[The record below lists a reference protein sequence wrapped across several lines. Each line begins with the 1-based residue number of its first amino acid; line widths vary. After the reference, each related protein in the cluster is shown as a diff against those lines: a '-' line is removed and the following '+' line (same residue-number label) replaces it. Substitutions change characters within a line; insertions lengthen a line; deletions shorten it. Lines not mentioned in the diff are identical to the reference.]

1 MSIPIRLAADIG
13 GTFTDVVLE
22 SEAGFQSTKV
32 LTTLNQPEIGVM
44 QGIDE
49 LLRLSNIEPGQ
60 ITHVIHGTTLGTNT
74 VIERKGAKTA
84 FLTTEGF
91 RDILEMGYEKR
102 YDHYDIYL
110 EKPPPLVPRKYRL
123 PVRERISAEGK
134 VLVELDQ
141 NQVLQTI
148 QFLKQEEIEA
158 VAVGFLHAYAHPVHE
173 QKVRDLIL
181 SELPGLSVCLSS
193 EVCPEMREYDRFS
206 TTCAN
211 AYIRPLVSGY
221 LERLEKLF
229 AEAGFGCSIH
239 LMMSGGGWTNL
250 QTASKF
256 PIRLLESGPAGGA
269 IMAAGV
275 ARECE
280 LDEVLS
286 LDMGGTTAKICLI
299 RDGVPESSR
308 SFETARVYRDQKG
321 SGLPLRVPV
330 IELVEIGAGG
340 GSIARVDA
348 MNRIRVGPRSAGSEP
363 GPASYGLGGGEPTV
377 TDANLLLGNLN
388 PEYFGG
394 GKITLNLDLAE
405 KAVSQK
411 VAGMLELDK
420 HWASLGIL
428 ETVDENMANAA
439 KVHAVERGRVLNRHA
454 MIAFGGGAPLH
465 ACKIARKLGIERVI
479 IPKGAGVGSALGF
492 LRAPMSF
499 EVVRSFKTQFSHF
512 ELEQVNRILEEMSR
526 EAHSMNLQ
534 KNAGAEE
541 TFEVRKVD
549 VRYLGQGHELTIPIN
564 PGKLSTKD
572 VEDLREKFEELY
584 HQIYG
589 LNLPEMEVEAISWS
603 VTVKSAEATTIH
615 KNSEGMDQTEPESI
629 GLREVFDTN
638 LERVEQAKVYNRSD
652 LSAGQSIQ
660 GLSVIQESETTVIVP
675 QGFMGWM
682 NPFDHIILEDQNKK
696 SIDV

>member
-102 YDHYDIYL
+102 FDHYDIYL

-158 VAVGFLHAYAHPVHE
+158 VAIGFLHAYAHPVHE

-348 MNRIRVGPRSAGSEP
+348 MKRIRVGPRSAGSEP

-465 ACKIARKLGIERVI
+465 ACRIARKLGIERVI

-499 EVVRSFKTQFSHF
+499 EVVRSYKTQFSHF

-534 KNAGAEE
+534 QNAGSEE
-541 TFEVRKVD
+541 TVEERKVD

-572 VEDLREKFEELY
+572 VEELREKFEELY

-603 VTVKSAEATTIH
+603 VTVKSPEATTIQ
-615 KNSEGMDQTEPESI
+615 KNSEGMDQTVPESI

-638 LERVEQAKVYNRSD
+638 HERVEQAKVYNRSD
-652 LSAGQSIQ
+652 LCAGQSIH
-660 GLSVIQESETTVIVP
+660 GLCVIQEPETTVIVP

-682 NPFDHIILEDQNKK
+682 NPLGHIILEDQNKK